1 MDRQVL
7 AVEVDNLNDRACNA
21 STAMVQY
28 SRRPGAAPPAAP
40 LAPRPSLVPSS
51 RYQPVS
57 QILAD
62 ILHSA
67 AVVLGADQAFVF
79 VDRDDR
85 VLETAAILNL
95 RSAKVADL
103 ALRRAAAPMSRALQQ
118 QRLSAADGRGGE
130 LYGEENFLQAGTLCV
145 PLDIG
150 RHQTGVM
157 CVIRRRGARAL
168 TQLDLEIVHAL
179 AEQAALA
186 VGAASHQCALSRLE
200 ACLCEAATEAH

>member
-7 AVEVDNLNDRACNA
+7 AFEVDSLKERAYGA
-21 STAMVQY
+21 SSSAVPY
-28 SRRPGAAPPAAP
+28 SRRLAQPIA
-40 LAPRPSLVPSS
+40 LAPRPSLIPSPQF
-51 RYQPVS
+51 QPVS

-79 VDRDDR
+79 VDRGER
-85 VLETAAILNL
+85 AMETAAILNL
-95 RSAKVADL
+95 RSARLADL
-103 ALRRAAAPMSRALQQ
+103 ALRQAAACIRTALQQ
-118 QRLSAADGRGGE
+118 RRLSATNDCGTE
-130 LYGEENFLQAGTLCV
+130 LDGEENFLQASTLCV

-150 RHQTGVM
+150 RHQSGVM

-168 TQLDLEIVHAL
+168 TRLDLEIVHAL

-186 VGAASHQCALSRLE
+186 VGAARHQCALSRLE